1 MPDADYKLIRVG
13 SALHKHGKR
22 MAIVD
27 AADYPLLW
35 FRVWTLR
42 RGEAG
47 NLYASTSYQG
57 RTVDMHRILLGVVD
71 PLVFVD
77 HLDGF
82 GLNNRRYNLAPGTP
96 LANLKTRKR
105 WEIERNR
112 ETGMHEVVVYASDG
126 TRTVVG
132 EYDCY
137 SAAHEE
143 RWGKKAYWEG
153 FPQG

>member
-13 SALHKHGKR
+13 STLHKHGKR

-35 FRVWTLR
+35 FRTWTLR

-47 NLYASTSYQG
+47 NLYASTTYQG
-57 RTVDMHRILLGVVD
+57 KTVDMHRIILGVTD

-82 GLNNRRYNLAPGTP
+82 GLNNRRYNLKPGTP
-96 LANLKTRKR
+96 EANNKTRKR

-112 ETGMHEVVVYASDG
+112 ATGKHEVVVYASDG
-126 TRTVVG
+126 SRAVIG

-143 RWGKKAYWEG
+143 RWGKKAYWEA
-153 FPQG
+153 FPQE